1 MARASSKGVQRR
13 TEEKGDLLSDACGVD
28 NVKHRP
34 VGNPK
39 RKV

>member
-1 MARASSKGVQRR
+1 MIFTLAFEGEAKIYKES
-13 TEEKGDLLSDACGVD
+13 TMLLMRHGVD

>member
-1 MARASSKGVQRR
+1 MDLQRHLDVVHNMSSVC
-13 TEEKGDLLSDACGVD
+13 LLMRHGVD